1 MLSYA
6 AQKGNEQ
13 QVKKVMLKQ
22 PIHPSIK
29 YDSRVTKYNYNF
41 RKISD

>member
-1 MLSYA
+1 MMMSYVT
-6 AQKGNEQ
+6 QKGNEQ

-29 YDSRVTKYNYNF
+29 YDSRLTKYNCNKENY
-41 RKISD
+41 